1 METLYIVGIVIGVI
15 ILGGLLVLSIIKPL
29 PCMIVKILINI
40 TRIIIVI
47 IFIRSKVDVDSEP
60 FVYFPIKMAIITGFL
75 TLYSMGASVFQDTL
89 HETGN
94 ILINPTDIGFKMTK
108 EITGDTRFGNLV
120 TALFI
125 SGVVAFVTWLLY
137 TGVLLNLCED
147 FGTFWPPLII
157 FGVASIIGIVRSI
170 LSFIITR

>member
-1 METLYIVGIVIGVI
+1 METLYIVGIIIGVI
-15 ILGGLLVLSIIKPL
+15 ILGGLLVISIIKPL

-47 IFIRSKVDVDSEP
+47 IFIRSKVDVGSDS
-60 FVYFPIKMAIITGFL
+60 FFYFPIKMAIITGFL
-75 TLYSMGASVFQDTL
+75 ILYSMGASVFQDTL

-125 SGVVAFVTWLLY
+125 SGVVAFVAWPLY
-137 TGVLLNLCED
+137 TVVLSNLCED

-157 FGVASIIGIVRSI
+157 FGVVSIIGIVRSI